1 MTDSPPKTFIRTDG
15 RQTWEPRPIN
25 IHPGFIENADGSVL
39 VETGKTR
46 VICTAS
52 VEEEVPPFLQRKDQ
66 PPKHG
71 WLTAEYGMLPGSTG
85 RRKKRDLGGKID
97 GRTRKFNVLSAD
109 PYVQL
114 STSKPLETIHCGS
127 IVM

>member
-1 MTDSPPKTFIRTDG
+1 MTDSHPKTFIRTDG

-52 VEEEVPPFLQRKDQ
+52 VEEEVPPFLHRKDQ

-71 WLTAEYGMLPGSTG
+71 WLTAE
-85 RRKKRDLGGKID
+85 
-97 GRTRKFNVLSAD
+97 
-109 PYVQL
+109 
-114 STSKPLETIHCGS
+114 
-127 IVM
+127 

>member
-71 WLTAEYGMLPGSTG
+71 WLTAEYGMLPGST
-85 RRKKRDLGGKID
+85 LSLIHISEP
-97 GRTRKFNVLSAD
+97 TR
-109 PYVQL
+109 PY
-114 STSKPLETIHCGS
+114 
-127 IVM
+127 

>member
-52 VEEEVPPFLQRKDQ
+52 VEEEFL
-66 PPKHG
+66 
-71 WLTAEYGMLPGSTG
+71 LFSSG
-85 RRKKRDLGGKID
+85 RINHQSMVG
-97 GRTRKFNVLSAD
+97 
-109 PYVQL
+109 
-114 STSKPLETIHCGS
+114 
-127 IVM
+127 